1 MKADTLNLKEVF
13 RKDIRYVVPMFQR
26 PYVWNEEEHWNLL
39 WEDIRQVVEELLSQR
54 QGYAEN
60 NVNQTDL
67 ESETSP
73 HFLGAIVLDQKVHR
87 TKKLET
93 REVIDGQQ
101 RLITIQILLS
111 AARKVCKAS
120 NLERKA
126 SIFKKLIYND
136 EDLVED
142 RDGLLKI
149 RPIKPDRNAF
159 LRAMGTSGFKDG
171 SDIKSNGEHQILKCY
186 EFFLEQIK
194 EWSEDG
200 EYNKEERID
209 ALETTIWSLIKLV
222 VIDLENKDDAQVIFE
237 TLNARGTPLLAADL
251 IKNYLFRE
259 ATKTKRPSEELHEKY
274 WKQFDEDTWREEV
287 SQGRLER
294 PRIDVFI
301 MHWLAMK
308 TTKQVRAKKLFPT
321 FKNYLDK
328 TEDSIE
334 EVLKD
339 INYYAEVYKRFSKSG
354 VKDRV
359 GVFFRRLDVMD
370 TTTPYPV
377 LLKIFGDKAITEE
390 NRIKAVEAIES
401 WLIRR
406 MLCRLTT
413 KNYNN
418 IFLDILEKLKF
429 REEKS
434 VDEEVID
441 FFQNKEGESEYW
453 PDDKELAESIISE
466 RYWGMINQRRL
477 KMIFKALERKLRN
490 TGYSESL
497 EITEKLHIEH
507 ILPQDWAH
515 NWELPGERPE
525 EVERIERD
533 EVKNTFGNLTILT
546 EKLNPSISNAAWGEK
561 RKKIDEHSVTHLNNK
576 LVKEWEDE
584 WNEKTIEE
592 RGKWLSKQVAEVW
605 PGPDSS
611 YWD

>member
-13 RKDIRYVVPMFQR
+13 RKDIKYVVPMFQR
-26 PYVWNEEEHWNLL
+26 PYVWNEEEHWKLL

-54 QGYAEN
+54 ESYAEN
-60 NVNQTDL
+60 KGNQVDP
-67 ESETSP
+67 ESKTSP
-73 HFLGAIVLDQKVHR
+73 HFLGAIVLDQQVHP

-111 AARKVCKAS
+111 AARKACEES
-120 NLERKA
+120 NLDRKA

-142 RDGLLKI
+142 SDGLLKI

-159 LRAMGTSGFKDG
+159 VEAMGTSNIGDEVNEKKDG
-171 SDIKSNGEHQILKCY
+171 NHQILKSY
-186 EFFLEQIK
+186 DFFLDQIT
-194 EWSEDG
+194 EWSEG
-200 EYNKEERID
+200 GKYSKEERID

-222 VIDLENKDDAQVIFE
+222 VIDLESKDDAQVIFE

-259 ATKTKRPSEELHEKY
+259 ATRTQKPSEKLHEKY
-274 WKQFDEDTWREEV
+274 WKQFDEDKWREEV

-308 TTKQVRAKKLFPT
+308 TTSQVRAKKLFPT

-328 TEDSIE
+328 TNDSIE
-334 EVLKD
+334 EVLRD
-339 INYYAEVYKRFSKSG
+339 INYYAGVYRRFSKSG
-354 VKDRV
+354 LGDRV

-377 LLKIFGDKAITEE
+377 LLKMFGDKSISEE
-390 NRIKAVEAIES
+390 NRIKSIEAIES

-418 IFLDILEKLKF
+418 IFLDLLEKLKY

-434 VDEEVID
+434 VDEVVIE
-441 FFQNKEGESEYW
+441 FFRNKEGESEYW
-453 PDDKELAESIISE
+453 PDDKKLTESIIGE

-477 KMIFKALERKLRN
+477 KMVFKALERELRN

-497 EITEKLHIEH
+497 EITEKLHVEH

-515 NWELPGERPE
+515 NWELPGDQPE
-525 EVERIERD
+525 EVERLERD
-533 EVKNTFGNLTILT
+533 EKKNTFGNLTILT
-546 EKLNPSISNAAWGEK
+546 EKLNPSVSNAAWEKK
-561 RKKIDEHSVTHLNNK
+561 RKKINEHSVTHLNRK
-576 LVKEWEDE
+576 LVSEWKDE
-584 WNEKTIEE
+584 WNEETIKE
-592 RGKWLSKQVAEVW
+592 RGKWLSQQVAEVW
-605 PGPDSS
+605 PGPDSG
-611 YWD
+611 YWG